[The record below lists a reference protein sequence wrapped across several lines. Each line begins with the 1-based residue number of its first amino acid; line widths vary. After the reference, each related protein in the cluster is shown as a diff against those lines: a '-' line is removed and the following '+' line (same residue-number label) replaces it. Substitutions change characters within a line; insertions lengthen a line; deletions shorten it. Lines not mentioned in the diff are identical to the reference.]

1 MSALLLACSTGVSDV
16 VQLLCQQNADI
27 MKKDKKGRGALQL
40 ARSVADEN
48 QKLVGWLTRL
58 DPELKM
64 TEEELEHLRGRIH
77 IYSPMAIV
85 VLTWRA
91 PDEQPAISHT
101 EDAESAISHTELILS
116 ESAFY
121 FERHEAIETHP
132 CKRAARCV
140 SFRCRRA
147 WNDRRLLAPATSSL
161 SSFAGLFVIAP
172 RPLFCL
178 SSLSLPCSW

>member
-1 MSALLLACSTGVSDV
+1 MQLDTLRSLSDLIEVQKHIAIGTRAGDEIGVHR
-16 VQLLCQQNADI
+16 
-27 MKKDKKGRGALQL
+27 RGCIEDEQIGCNRLVDGL
-40 ARSVADEN
+40 ARF
-48 QKLVGWLTRL
+48 
-58 DPELKM
+58 DPELEM
-64 TEEELEHLRGRIH
+64 TEEELEHLRDRIH
-77 IYSPMAIV
+77 IYSLMAIV

-132 CKRAARCV
+132 CKRAARYV

-178 SSLSLPCSW
+178 SGLSLPCSW